1 MTSPC
6 THLLTELTPAQQG
19 NVSFLGHSGNEVV
32 SLCLTPTY
40 KEKKSPDGVHKS
52 SGAGSFA
59 SSPGSSLINHLSRYR
74 KLGLLKINI
83 IFMPTFSLGY
93 LSKIYLILSS
103 LLKLR
108 DSAWKP

>member
-6 THLLTELTPAQQG
+6 THLPTELTPAQQG

-40 KEKKSPDGVHKS
+40 KEKKSPDGVHKF

-74 KLGLLKINI
+74 KLGLLKKSTLFLCQPFPLNI
-83 IFMPTFSLGY
+83 FPKYISFSLHF
-93 LSKIYLILSS
+93 LN
-103 LLKLR
+103 
-108 DSAWKP
+108 